1 MRSAIT
7 LALLSGLML
16 TTTLPAFGIVKA
28 SASLGAA
35 TDEEVPHAE
44 DHVLVKLR
52 PGAQVQAL
60 VPNTE
65 SVYDRWREVPV
76 PPGKTPQEVVDE
88 MAGRPDVELAELD
101 YEMQLEPGLTPVAL
115 GDVGALAVPDPL
127 AGLQW
132 HFPLVQVASAWTE
145 STGQGVVVAIIDT
158 GVSQGGEDLDCHTF
172 VYPYNAIT
180 ETAGASAAEDDNGH
194 GTHVAGTVAQCTN
207 NGIGVTGIAYDAQL
221 MPVKVLDAG
230 GTGLVSSIA
239 QGVDWAR
246 EHGADVINLSL
257 GGCCASSVLTDA
269 IDAAHDAGIVIV
281 AAAGNSGSGSIPFPA
296 SHPDVIAVGAV
307 DYNRDRTF
315 YSNGGSALELVAP
328 GGDNSQDANGDG
340 HVDGVLQETFELDG
354 MTKTF
359 GYYFLQGTSMAT
371 PHVTGAVALM
381 LSLRP
386 EASPQIIRSVLDSTA
401 QDLGAPGFDTSY
413 GHGLLQ
419 IGDALDE
426 LANRDTAAPT
436 WATGARLYVD
446 RYGENDLVL
455 SWDDAGDN
463 VGVTGY
469 RLRLV
474 GTSGFDV
481 AGTTTPVTGLSPGTA
496 YRFEV
501 VARDESGNWSLPL
514 TAVLHTARH
523 FTDIAGQIFHQDIL
537 WLSGEDV
544 TRGCNPPVNDEFCP
558 DKVLTRQ
565 TMSAFL
571 VRALGL
577 SANTHASFIDVP
589 TGSVF
594 AEDIGRLATAGI
606 TRGCNPPD
614 NDEFCP
620 SGPVTR
626 AALAAFLVRALGLEA
641 NTHAEFVDVPAGSVF
656 AEDIG
661 RLATAGITQGCN
673 PPDNDRFCPD
683 GLVTRGQLAAFLHRA
698 LSVERP

>member
-1 MRSAIT
+1 VRSAFT
-7 LALLSGLML
+7 LALISGLML
-16 TTTLPAFGIVKA
+16 TTTLPTFDIDQAQV
-28 SASLGAA
+28 SLGAA
-35 TDEEVPHAE
+35 TEAGVPYAE
-44 DHVLVKLR
+44 DHVLVKLK
-52 PGAQVQAL
+52 PGAQIQAL
-60 VPNTE
+60 GPNTE
-65 SVYDRWREVPV
+65 GVFDRWREVPV
-76 PPGKTPQEVVDE
+76 PPGKTPQEVVHE
-88 MAGRPDVELAELD
+88 MAGRLDVELAELD
-101 YEMQLEPGLTPVAL
+101 YEVQLDPGLSPVAL
-115 GDVGALAVPDPL
+115 GEAGTLAVNDPL
-127 AGLQW
+127 AGFQW
-132 HFPLVQVASAWTE
+132 HFPAAQVDAAWTE
-145 STGQGVVVAIIDT
+145 STGQGVVVAIVDT
-158 GVSQGGEDLDCHTF
+158 GISQGGEDLACHTF
-172 VYPYNAIT
+172 IDPYNAIT
-180 ETAGASAAEDDNGH
+180 ETVGTSAADDDNGH

-207 NGIGVTGIAYDAQL
+207 NGVGVAGIAYDAQL

-230 GTGLVSSIA
+230 GSGLISVIA
-239 QGVDWAR
+239 QGIDWAR
-246 EHGADVINLSL
+246 GHGADVINLSL

-269 IDAAHDAGIVIV
+269 IDAAHAAGIVIV
-281 AAAGNSGSGSIPFPA
+281 AAAGNSGSGSIAFPA

-315 YSNGGSALELVAP
+315 YSNGGSGLDLVAP
-328 GGDNSQDANGDG
+328 GGDNTQDANGDG
-340 HVDGVLQETFELDG
+340 HPDGVLQETFEVTG

-359 GYYFLQGTSMAT
+359 GYYYLQGTSMAT
-371 PHVTGAVALM
+371 AHVTGAVALM

-386 EASPQIIRSVLDSTA
+386 EASPQTIRSVLDSTT

-419 IGDALDE
+419 MRDALDE
-426 LANRDTAAPT
+426 LAIRDTAAPT
-436 WATGARLYVD
+436 WATGARLKVS

-455 SWDDAGDN
+455 SWNGASDD

-469 RLRLV
+469 RLRLM

-481 AGTTTPVTGLSPGTA
+481 AGTSAPVTGLSPGTA

-501 VARDESGNWSLPL
+501 QARDESGNWSQPL
-514 TAVLHTARH
+514 AAVVHTARH
-523 FTDIAGQIFHQDIL
+523 FTDIAGQAFRQDIL
-537 WLSGEDV
+537 WLSGEDI

-558 DKVLTRQ
+558 GRVLNRQ

-577 SANTHASFIDVP
+577 TVNSHPPFIDVAA
-589 TGSVF
+589 GGVF

-626 AALAAFLVRALGLEA
+626 AALAALLVRALDLDE
-641 NTHAEFVDVPAGSVF
+641 NTHVGFVDVPAGSVF

-673 PPDNDRFCPD
+673 PPHNDRFCPD

-698 LSVERP
+698 LSLERP